1 MNINQDTCPLALFSS
16 WFDDARGNADMDYPN
31 AFTLSTVD
39 DTNFPESR
47 IVLAK
52 AINNKEGYL
61 VFYTNYQS
69 RKGQHIFNNNHV
81 SALFYWDKIKKQV
94 RISGQC
100 ISSPKQESDDYF
112 ASRPIENQINASLS
126 QQSQPIDDYSTLMT
140 SFNNILTVHKGKADQ
155 SIKRPAYWGGFRLY
169 FSSLEFWIAGS
180 GRFHQRYK
188 YERTIN
194 NPSTSNISGTPWSL
208 VKLQP

>member
-1 MNINQDTCPLALFSS
+1 MDINQSTCPLALFST
-16 WFDDARGNADMDYPN
+16 WFDDARVNAGMDYPN

-39 DTNFPESR
+39 NTSFPESR

-52 AINNKEGYL
+52 AINTIEGYL
-61 VFYTNYQS
+61 VFYTNY
-69 RKGQHIFNNNHV
+69 HV
-81 SALFYWDKIKKQV
+81 SALFYWDKIKRQV

-100 ISSPKQESDDYF
+100 INSPEKESDDYF

-126 QQSQPIDDYSTLMT
+126 QQSQPINDYSTLMT
-140 SFNNILTVHKGKADQ
+140 SFNKTLTKHEDKTGQ
-155 SIKRPAYWGGFRLY
+155 PIKRPVYWGGFRLY

-188 YERTIN
+188 YERMIN
-194 NPSTSNISGTPWSL
+194 NLSISSLNVTPWNL
-208 VKLQP
+208 TKLQP